1 MLWILK
7 ELKWNYIKGT
17 LPHSKRNHQ
26 QNENQFVELEE
37 VFASHIFNKVLIF
50 KMYSEPYD
58 IAKKQRI
65 QLKQGQK
72 TCIENSQKIHKWTT
86 CIRKGA
92 QHY

>member
-1 MLWILK
+1 M
-7 ELKWNYIKGT
+7 
-17 LPHSKRNHQ
+17 
-26 QNENQFVELEE
+26 ELEE